1 MKRSKS
7 RAKRKMML
15 ICKCHDK
22 VAGRNR
28 EVLGAAS
35 SPQPG
40 PSPVRAR
47 SALTTCQRGK
57 IQLGHRR
64 GCDSTTARYLPP
76 EAGGQHLPPQVT
88 GADGR
93 RAAGAV
99 GRTPGAELLVR
110 GLAARPGP
118 APTVPAPA
126 GRFSSPPSPSA
137 CAGKAAS
144 PAWQR
149 PTCRSRLPA
158 AGIHRRSASPPP
170 QRGSTGNAD
179 AASRGRLPRSSAPFR
194 EPHRRSAPTRVAS
207 PLAPGARTSRG
218 GACAVGGACRRG
230 DWQPRAWLLAEPRA
244 RSWAPRLPKVR
255 AASQK

>member
-110 GLAARPGP
+110 GPGP

-179 AASRGRLPRSSAPFR
+179 AASRGRLPRSSAPFESPTAARPPLASRHRSRRERARLGAGPAPWAGPAAAVTGSR
-194 EPHRRSAPTRVAS
+194 EP
-207 PLAPGARTSRG
+207 G
-218 GACAVGGACRRG
+218 C
-230 DWQPRAWLLAEPRA
+230 WQNPE
-244 RSWAPRLPKVR
+244 R
-255 AASQK
+255 AAGLRECQK